1 MDQFVNREDELSRL
15 RDCYE
20 SDDADMVVIFGRR
33 RLGKTEL
40 VRESLLNPDDAVL
53 YQATETTRRIQL
65 DAFVDEAAEAFPGID
80 RIENEWESLLGY
92 LADQDAVIV
101 LDEFPYLIDAD
112 ESLPS
117 VIQRLWD
124 QELRDTGVT
133 LVLVGSSISM
143 MEEAT
148 LLGNSP
154 CMAESPRR
162 LISQTR
168 FCCRPDVL
176 SREQYARTTP
186 VRLGCVWWDAILFGR
201 HRSRC

>member
-1 MDQFVNREDELSRL
+1 MRSWTWRL
-15 RDCYE
+15 E
-20 SDDADMVVIFGRR
+20 SI
-33 RLGKTEL
+33 
-40 VRESLLNPDDAVL
+40 
-53 YQATETTRRIQL
+53 
-65 DAFVDEAAEAFPGID
+65 PGID
-80 RIENEWESLLGY
+80 RIEGEWESLLGY

-133 LVLVGSSISM
+133 LILVGSSISM

-154 CMAESPRR
+154 LYGRFTEKIDLRQLDFAAARTFFPESYSAEQLFLAWGVFLVGRRTIWMASIWTTILEQSSSSRCCHGRGSCMTSR
-162 LISQTR
+162 STC
-168 FCCRPDVL
+168 FVL
-176 SREQYARTTP
+176 S
-186 VRLGCVWWDAILFGR
+186 
-201 HRSRC
+201 